1 MTQTVARTRYRAA
14 TYSPMMGQTRRP
26 LAGANL
32 ADENLADGNTV
43 AGSTTPAK
51 PTVLWALARIFRFEY
66 LRATFPGLAMPFF
79 LCARS
84 PEDILHRAPIEG
96 LLVIAFVIFSC
107 LGINAIVDR
116 EIDEQHVTEKS
127 LIARAVGTA
136 GLARIWTII
145 AVMNV
150 LAVILTVD
158 LCLHFQS
165 FVPAALVLTQAF
177 FAYGY
182 SLPPFKFKLR
192 GVAAHAISLSL
203 AVCFIPFLLA
213 GYVFLGSLPA
223 TLVWFMLGF
232 SVVQYG
238 YEYANQALDYLED
251 SAAGLRTP
259 AVRLGILRSM
269 QASLVVPLIGM
280 AILFAAFVAMYFE
293 RSAESDPARSAPEVL
308 LASSVSM
315 IILIIGIY
323 LPISRTWQMLQLSRT
338 MPPEACVPRFPDIC
352 HYPHW
357 QASSVAGISAAS
369 AAFFVITNYVWQ

>member
-1 MTQTVARTRYRAA
+1 
-14 TYSPMMGQTRRP
+14 MMGQTRRAITDATS
-26 LAGANL
+26 AG
-32 ADENLADGNTV
+32 
-43 AGSTTPAK
+43 GSNPDPGQPA
-51 PTVLWALARIFRFEY
+51 PPSVLWALARIFRFEY
-66 LRATFPGLAMPFF
+66 LRASFPGLAMPFF

-84 PEDILHRAPIEG
+84 PEEILHRAPIEG
-96 LLVIAFVIFSC
+96 LLVIALVIFSC

-116 EIDEQHVTEKS
+116 EIDEQYVTEKS
-127 LIARAVGTA
+127 QIASAVGVA
-136 GLARIWTII
+136 GLSRVWTII

-150 LAVILTVD
+150 IAVVLTID

-165 FVPAALVLTQAF
+165 LVPLALVVTQAF

-192 GVAAHAISLSL
+192 GVIAHAISLSL

-223 TLVWFMLGF
+223 TLVVFMLGF

-251 SAAGLRTP
+251 SAAGLQTP
-259 AVRLGILRSM
+259 AVRLGIARSM
-269 QASLVVPLIGM
+269 TASFVVPLVGM
-280 AILFAAFVAMYFE
+280 AILFATFVVMYFE
-293 RSAESDPARSAPEVL
+293 RSQQSDPARSAVVVL

-323 LPISRTWQMLQLSRT
+323 LPISRTWRMLQLSRKQT
-338 MPPEACVPRFPDIC
+338 PEECVPKFPELC
-352 HYPHW
+352 HYSHW
-357 QASSVAGISAAS
+357 QASSVAGICAAS